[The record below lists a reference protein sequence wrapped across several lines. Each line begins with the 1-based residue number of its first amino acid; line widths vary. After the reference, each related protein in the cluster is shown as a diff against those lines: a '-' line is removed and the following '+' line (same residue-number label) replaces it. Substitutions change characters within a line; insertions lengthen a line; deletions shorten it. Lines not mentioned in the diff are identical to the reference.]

1 MKGFVSL
8 VLLLASFNCFA
19 LAPGDTVSTI
29 VLEYGDGQKVE
40 GGAFT
45 TESMKGKLAV
55 LFYVDPD
62 EKDTNEPFAEALRQ
76 KDFSLD
82 KYSSFAVINMAATWL
97 PNFAIASSLKE
108 KQKKYPRTIYAMDM
122 KKRFV
127 KEWGLG
133 DDASVI
139 VIMDKNGKILYRHD
153 GKLDDAEISK
163 AIAVIE
169 ANLNA

>member
-1 MKGFVSL
+1 MKALVSL
-8 VLLLASFNCFA
+8 VLFLVSFNSFA
-19 LAPGDTVSTI
+19 ISPGDTVTTI
-29 VLEYGDGQKVE
+29 LLEYGDGQKVE

-45 TESMKGKLAV
+45 TDSMKGKLAV

-62 EKDTNEPFAEALRQ
+62 EKDTNEPFAEALR
-76 KDFSLD
+76 KKNFSLD

-97 PNFAIASSLKE
+97 PNFAIAGSLKE
-108 KQKKYPRTIYAMDM
+108 KQKKYPRTVYAMDM
-122 KKRFV
+122 KKKFV

-139 VIMDKNGKILYRHD
+139 VIMDKDGKVLYRHD
-153 GKLDDAEISK
+153 GKLDDAEIKK
-163 AIAVIE
+163 AISVIE